1 MDRVNRAGMFALQR
15 SLLLEHSEK
24 SCGSQQK
31 AQRKRCP
38 ALECSMSLHGSG
50 PTDQPSHRL

>member
-50 PTDQPSHRL
+50 PHGPA